1 MDIRRS
7 VTFIFKDPQWFKKM
21 MLGTLMMLMGVFL
34 FGFIVVLGYLMRIL
48 ACSLDDVD
56 TPLPE
61 WKDFSGL
68 LMEGIYPCII
78 GAIYSIP
85 SIFFVLIGAI
95 LVINGIPEAGFL
107 ILVVLLVTASAIST
121 MLPVAFMRYI
131 ITGNWKS
138 AFSSSML
145 LEYVMK
151 NKSTYFPAL
160 TAGSSMIMGLAFAG
174 LILPAIIAVIS
185 LFLSR
190 GENQTFMVITYIF
203 TGLALIAGLAGA
215 FIGQTMAYYFYGQAY
230 RAGKPFPDDV
240 DAAAV
245 RGSIPP
251 DPFSV
256 ESKDA
261 IPPPPAPAPE
271 SEENSSSTN
280 S

>member
-7 VTFIFKDPQWFKKM
+7 VTFIFKDPQWFRKM
-21 MLGTLMMLMGVFL
+21 ILGTLMMLLGIFL

-85 SIFFVLIGAI
+85 SIFFVIIGAI

-107 ILVVLLVTASAIST
+107 ILIVLLLTASAIST

-138 AFSSSML
+138 AFSFSML
-145 LEYVMK
+145 TDYVKK
-151 NKSTYFPAL
+151 NKNTYFPAL

-174 LILPAIIAVIS
+174 LLLPAIISVIS
-185 LFLSR
+185 LVLSG
-190 GENQTFMVITYIF
+190 GENQAFIIITYIF
-203 TGLALIAGLAGA
+203 TGLAFIGGLAGA
-215 FIGQTMAYYFYGQAY
+215 FIGQTMAYHFYGQAY
-230 RAGKPFPDDV
+230 RTGKPFPDDV

-251 DPFSV
+251 APFPV
-256 ESKDA
+256 ESNDA
-261 IPPPPAPAPE
+261 IPPPPAPASE
-271 SEENSSSTN
+271 SKKNSSSTD